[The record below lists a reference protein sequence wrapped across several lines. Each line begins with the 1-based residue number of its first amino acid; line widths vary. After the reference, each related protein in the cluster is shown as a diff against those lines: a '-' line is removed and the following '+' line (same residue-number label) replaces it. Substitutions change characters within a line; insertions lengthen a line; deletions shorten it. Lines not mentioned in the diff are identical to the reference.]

1 MKRYSLIISFL
12 VIVNTLSAQVEPVRL
27 NINTEQFNE
36 FAPAFSAD
44 GKTMIFQSNRE
55 GGYKLY
61 QSRLDSSGWSA
72 PEPLKEIN
80 SFNRKSDPI
89 GGPSLTADGST
100 LYFCALSSNG
110 KGDMDIYLSQYKEGK
125 WTKPLNLNEPVNTAE
140 YEGFPSISADG
151 QTLYYMTAK
160 NIDGKSCFKILM
172 TQKDAAGKWS
182 SPAEVSAPVNV
193 SCSKAP
199 FAMADNSSVLFAS
212 DREGGKGA
220 FDIYRSTKN
229 DTEWSQPIAYNFVN
243 GPGAESFASV
253 IPSGDNLYYSDRG
266 DIYSINIP
274 TAYRLGKNMDGTIT
288 DSETKKIINAR
299 IIVKN
304 LDTKDTAITEFK
316 APENKYKLAL
326 LPGNNYE
333 IRFTAAGY
341 TDTAFQVRLKETVD
355 LRKTEKN
362 IILKPRRK
370 KVVLN
375 IADSE
380 TKKGLGVKI
389 KITNL
394 DTGEEI
400 EVDNTVG
407 RDGKYAVNLREGNRY
422 NVEVSSQEGYAFS
435 NTNIQVPGEAISGDT
450 IARVQ
455 VLKEEDLENVKIGVQ
470 ALKIGTKLLLHDIFF
485 QFNSFLLED
494 TSYRELDRVIE
505 LMNQNPTINVEIA
518 AHSDDIGSD
527 DYNIKL
533 SGKRA
538 QIIAD
543 YLVKMGVDKARL
555 RPIGYGK
562 RFPVASNTT
571 EEGRAKNRRVELKVV
586 K

>member
-1 MKRYSLIISFL
+1 
-12 VIVNTLSAQVEPVRL
+12 
-27 NINTEQFNE
+27 
-36 FAPAFSAD
+36 
-44 GKTMIFQSNRE
+44 
-55 GGYKLY
+55 
-61 QSRLDSSGWSA
+61 
-72 PEPLKEIN
+72 
-80 SFNRKSDPI
+80 
-89 GGPSLTADGST
+89 
-100 LYFCALSSNG
+100 
-110 KGDMDIYLSQYKEGK
+110 MDIYYSRNKEGK
-125 WTKPLNLNEPVNTAE
+125 WTKPVNLEEPVNTDQ
-140 YEGFPSISADG
+140 YEAFPSISADG
-151 QTLYYMTAK
+151 KTLYYMSAK
-160 NIDGKSCFKILM
+160 NVDGKPCFKIMM
-172 TQKDAAGKWS
+172 TQKDSVAKWS
-182 SPAEVSAPVNV
+182 APVEVSAPVNV

-199 FAMADNSSVLFAS
+199 FAMADNSSVLFSS

-229 DTEWSQPIAYNFVN
+229 ENEWSQPLAYNFIN
-243 GPGAESFASV
+243 GPGGEAFASV

-266 DIYSINIP
+266 DIYSVSIP
-274 TAYRLGKNMDGTIT
+274 ASYRLGKNLDGTIT
-288 DSETKKIINAR
+288 DAENKKSMNAR

-304 LDTKDTAITEFK
+304 LDTKDTVSVTAFK
-316 APENKYKLAL
+316 AVENKYHVAL

-333 IRFTAAGY
+333 VIVTAPNY
-341 TDTAFQVRLKETVD
+341 SDTTLQLKLKDSPD
-355 LRKTEKN
+355 LRKEEKN
-362 IILKPRRK
+362 IVLKPKRK

-435 NTNIQVPGEAISGDT
+435 NTNIQVPGEGASV
-450 IARVQ
+450 AEKNSRLK

-470 ALKIGTKLLLHDIFF
+470 ALKVGTKLLLHDIFF
-485 QFNSFLLED
+485 QFNSFELED

-505 LMNQNPTINVEIA
+505 LMQQNPLINVEIA

-527 DYNIKL
+527 DFNIRL

-538 QIIAD
+538 QKIAD
-543 YLVKMGVDKARL
+543 YLVKMGIDRTRL

-562 RFPVASNTT
+562 RVPVAPNDT